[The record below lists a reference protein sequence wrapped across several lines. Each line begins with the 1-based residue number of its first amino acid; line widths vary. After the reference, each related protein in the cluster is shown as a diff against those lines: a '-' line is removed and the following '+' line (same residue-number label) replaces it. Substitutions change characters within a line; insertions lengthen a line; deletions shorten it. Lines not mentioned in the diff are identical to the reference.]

1 MTYQCLLFADD
12 TNISVCSQDIPG
24 LEPLLNKELENIE
37 KWLVSN
43 RLSLNVAKTEF
54 MVMGSRQKFTA
65 HDDYPLKV
73 MINNYE
79 IEKVEHAKSLG
90 VTIDKNLNW
99 SVHVNNIIKKVSSCI
114 GALKRV
120 RPFISIDTA
129 ILIYKS
135 LILPHFDYCSTVWSG
150 LGQELSD
157 KLQKLQN
164 RAARVITKTGYEAR
178 SSDLLSELGWDKLAT
193 RREKQKATLM
203 FKTMSKLVPDNIQ
216 NLFEK
221 RKTQHN
227 LRNQESALVLQKPRT
242 EYLKKCFS
250 YSGAKL
256 WNGLSSSLKKAKTVS
271 QFKKNIE
278 NEFD

>member
-1 MTYQCLLFADD
+1 M
-12 TNISVCSQDIPG
+12 
-24 LEPLLNKELENIE
+24 
-37 KWLVSN
+37 
-43 RLSLNVAKTEF
+43 
-54 MVMGSRQKFTA
+54 
-65 HDDYPLKV
+65 
-73 MINNYE
+73 
-79 IEKVEHAKSLG
+79 
-90 VTIDKNLNW
+90 
-99 SVHVNNIIKKVSSCI
+99 
-114 GALKRV
+114 KRV

-150 LGQELSD
+150 LGQDLSD

-164 RAARVITKTGYEAR
+164 RAARVITKTGYESR

-221 RKTQHN
+221 RKTQYN
-227 LRNQESALVLQKPRT
+227 LRNQESALVLKKPRT

-256 WNGLSSSLKKAKTVS
+256 WNGLSSPLKKAKTVS
-271 QFKKNIE
+271 QFKKTLKTSLINSHGLHVKQ
-278 NEFD
+278 